1 MVTFTFYMMWIMPMT
16 SSVKLFTEKQL
27 LVLCWILILTHF
39 GPMLNVF

>member
-16 SSVKLFTEKQL
+16 NSVKLFTEKQL
-27 LVLCWILILTHF
+27 LCWILILTHF